1 MAVQV
6 MDETL
11 ISERLMAFFE
21 QQGGIDFQIRRKL
34 AAGSINV
41 VGEFFFEFSMP
52 GTWYLYDIKRTDQGE
67 MIFYWKSYSQQ
78 ADCPLCEKT
87 SHRRTKTYETRTI
100 QDLPMFEMTVYH
112 KITSSHYFC
121 DNPDCSLLSFIEQ
134 QEEIAEKNAQLSNRL
149 KEFCVRLALESSCN
163 GARKALATIGAK
175 VSGDTIEREVKKK
188 GAVVVTENLQRE
200 DVNVLAIDD
209 INLRKGN
216 SNTACTVFIDGE
228 THRVL
233 VIAQGATTKV
243 AEKIIEQYPEA
254 KIVSRD
260 RDTAYAA
267 AAQRCGKTQV
277 ADGFHLIQNIHKTV
291 KDVIRQ
297 EMAHDLFVREGDGWI
312 SIVDSACEA
321 SGTDNQDD
329 GQGLVFIGPAT
340 IETKDLE
347 KRICLAGL
355 TERQAD
361 KYKKTLAILE
371 QTESGLRTADIA
383 KKLKIKKHAV
393 HYYRKQAT
401 ETIEAV
407 EQKIDKLYR
416 NYQAV
421 TGNKNGPDY
430 RQKTIAEKARP
441 SSESIVAPFKELVLS
456 LFAEGKTHRDI
467 HPVLVQK
474 GFEGSA
480 NAIYQYIIK
489 YMHENGLPYER
500 KPGKQRQ
507 STERDILAEQPR
519 PARILVE
526 RVSRTTLYENILHM
540 AAKQRDEIK
549 SSLQGQQLKEKTN
562 TSKKNSDEE
571 QWVNKTNYSDSIA
584 KLILNTEKKK
594 KSAKKN

>member
-1 MAVQV
+1 MAVQC

-21 QQGGIDFQIRRKL
+21 QQGGLNFQTRRNL

-41 VGEFFFEFSMP
+41 VGDFFFEFSMP
-52 GTWYLYDIKRTDQGE
+52 STWHLCDIKRTAQGE
-67 MIFYWKSYSQQ
+67 IIFYWKSYSQQ
-78 ADCPLCEKT
+78 ADCPLCATT
-87 SHRRTKTYETRTI
+87 SHRQTKTYETRTI
-100 QDLPMFEMTVYH
+100 QDLPMFGMTVYH
-112 KITSSHYFC
+112 KITNSHFFC
-121 DNPDCSLLSFIEQ
+121 ENDHCSILSFIEQ
-134 QEEIAEKNAQLSNRL
+134 HEYIAEKNAQLSNRL

-163 GARKALATIGAK
+163 GTSKALAGIGAK

-188 GAVVVTENLQRE
+188 GALVVTGNLQRE

-216 SNTACTVFIDGE
+216 SSTACTVFIDGE

-243 AEKIIEQYPEA
+243 AEKIIKQYPEA

-291 KDVIRQ
+291 KDVIGQ
-297 EMAHDLFVREGDGWI
+297 EMAQDLFVREGKGWI
-312 SIVDSACEA
+312 SIVDSACEPNEA
-321 SGTDNQDD
+321 KDQDD
-329 GQGLVFIGPAT
+329 GRGLLFIGPA
-340 IETKDLE
+340 KMKSSDLE

-355 TERQAD
+355 TDRQAD
-361 KYKKTLAILE
+361 KYKKTMAILKL
-371 QTESGLRTADIA
+371 TESGLRTADIA
-383 KKLKIKKHAV
+383 KKLKMKKYAV
-393 HYYRKQAT
+393 HYYRKQAP
-401 ETIEAV
+401 ETIEAA

-430 RQKTIAEKARP
+430 RQETIADKARP
-441 SSESIVAPFKELVLS
+441 SSESIVAPYKDIVLN

-474 GFEGSA
+474 GFKGSA

-507 STERDILAEQPR
+507 NSERDILAEHPR
-519 PARILVE
+519 PSRISVE
-526 RVSRTTLYENILHM
+526 RVSRTTLYENILHL

-549 SSLQGQQLKEKTN
+549 QAMQGLQANKKAGSSQEKTN
-562 TSKKNSDEE
+562 EA
-571 QWVNKTNYSDSIA
+571 WVNKTNYTDSVA
-584 KLILNTEKKK
+584 KLVLDIEKKK